1 MNPAID
7 ISIKTIDMDKQA
19 LVFVNTKRSAEK
31 TAEDISKKLASR
43 PELKVLSEKILNDLS
58 HPTKQCVRLSRC
70 VRKGIAF
77 HHAGLTSGQKTLIE
91 NAFREGTI
99 RIICCTPTLAAGLDL
114 PAFRTIIKDL
124 KRFGPRG
131 MQYIPVLEYL
141 QMAGRAGRP
150 GYETYGESIC
160 IAGSEPE
167 KEEIVEKYIHGEPED
182 IYSKLAV
189 EPVLRT
195 YLLSL
200 IATKM
205 VSTRTEIMGF
215 FEETFWAHQFKDM
228 NRLEMIIE
236 KMLDYLEHWEFVRSS
251 GDFVAADEEQRY
263 KVTYLGR
270 RVSELYIDPYTAHG
284 IIKGLR
290 KFRDEEPFALLHLM
304 CNTLEMRPLLRVRA
318 KEMDEIQELLVRH
331 EDTLL
336 VNEPSMYEPEYEE
349 FLDALKT
356 SSCLHD
362 WIEETSEEDLLEKYT
377 IRPGELK
384 VKIETCDWLLY
395 AAGELSRIQEY
406 KDIMRSIMKLR
417 IRLQNGV
424 KEELLTL
431 LKLKGIGRV
440 KARRLFSNGVRDIQG
455 VKNAQ
460 GSALA
465 KIIGRKTAESVKKQ
479 VGQEMKI
486 KKMGQ
491 INLTDF

>member
-1 MNPAID
+1 MNPVID
-7 ISIKTIDMDKQA
+7 LSLKTIDMNKQA

-31 TAEDISKKLASR
+31 TAEDISKKCSGD
-43 PELKVLSEKILNDLS
+43 LKSLSEKILNDLS
-58 HPTKQCVRLSRC
+58 KPTKQCIRLSKC
-70 VRKGIAF
+70 VKKGIAF
-77 HHAGLTSGQKTLIE
+77 HHAGLTSGQKSLIE
-91 NAFREGTI
+91 DAFRDGTI

-160 IAGSEPE
+160 IAQSEAE
-167 KEEIVEKYIHGEPED
+167 KEEIVEKYLHGEPED

-200 IATKM
+200 IATKL
-205 VSTRTEIMGF
+205 VSTKEEILDF

-236 KMLDYLEHWEFVRSS
+236 KMLDYLEHWEFIRGS
-251 GDFVAADEEQRY
+251 GDFVAANEEQRY

-290 KFRDEEPFALLHLM
+290 KGGDEPMGLLHLM
-304 CNTLEMRPLLRVRA
+304 ANTLEMRPLLRVRA
-318 KEMDEIQELLVRH
+318 KEMDDIQEILVKY

-336 VNEPSMYEPEYEE
+336 VNEPSIYEPEYEE

-356 SSCLHD
+356 ASCLHD
-362 WIEETSEEDLLEKYT
+362 WIDETSEEDLLEKYS

-384 VKIETCDWLLY
+384 VKIDTCDWLLY
-395 AAGELSRIQEY
+395 AAGELARIQEY
-406 KDIMRSIMKLR
+406 KDILKAIMKLR
-417 IRLQNGV
+417 VRLQNGV

-440 KARRLFSNGVRDIQG
+440 KARRMFSNQICTIKD
-455 VKNAQ
+455 VKEAEP
-460 GSALA
+460 GRLA
-465 KIIGRKTAESVKKQ
+465 KIIGQKTAQSVKKQ
-479 VGQEMKI
+479 VGQDVKI
-486 KKMGQ
+486 RIGQ
-491 INLTDF
+491 VNLSEF